1 MGDRFS
7 EKLGRMLA
15 AVHLEKP
22 DRIPVMGSGS
32 AVNAAL
38 TGTKLSDYCADLD
51 LNLTTN
57 LEGMAM
63 VGDPDGVQVTIFE
76 PKMLDACWFG
86 HMETPGV
93 ELPDNDLWQMV
104 EKQNVLE
111 EDYDRI
117 IEMGFG
123 PWYMEFLTQR
133 LHWNPGIG
141 ANFAAKMGPAIG
153 AFAAAGFPCFCGST
167 FWTPIEMFCGGRTL
181 IEFVTVDLMD
191 MPDKVERVFDL
202 AHEFNMAG
210 WREQL
215 ESMPQKPI
223 AVWVGGWRGTP
234 DMLNPQMFERF
245 SWKYMKDVAE
255 MVMSYGVIP
264 LFHLDSNWLAGLKYF
279 KELPKG
285 SCILG
290 LDGQTD
296 IFKAKEIIGD
306 HLCLMGDVPAAMLSF
321 GTPEDV
327 DAYCEKLIRE
337 VGPTGFILSSGCDAP
352 YNSKR
357 ECLEALYAA
366 PLKHTISS

>member
-215 ESMPQKPI
+215 ARYAGYAESADVRAFLLEI
-223 AVWVGGWRGTP
+223 HERCGGDGDELWRDTAIPSGFQLACRP
-234 DMLNPQMFERF
+234 EVLQGAAERF
-245 SWKYMKDVAE
+245 VHPGTRRPDR
-255 MVMSYGVIP
+255 
-264 LFHLDSNWLAGLKYF
+264 HLQSQRDHRRSLVPDGRCARRHV
-279 KELPKG
+279 ELR
-285 SCILG
+285 
-290 LDGQTD
+290 
-296 IFKAKEIIGD
+296 
-306 HLCLMGDVPAAMLSF
+306 
-321 GTPEDV
+321 
-327 DAYCEKLIRE
+327 DA
-337 VGPTGFILSSGCDAP
+337 
-352 YNSKR
+352 
-357 ECLEALYAA
+357 
-366 PLKHTISS
+366 